1 MNKVIGFEL
10 KKMVSR
16 PGIYVLAV
24 LLAILLTVT
33 AFIYKPTEEKK
44 VYNKLDGDSL
54 IAINSDFNNNYKS
67 SYNSIIED
75 TIALAENVSRI
86 GANEYKENI
95 TQLLNA
101 YLEDFETFSNKS
113 TNIMYTEAEIQTALN
128 KLHNSSN
135 LGSLDILY
143 NKILENCGK
152 EEDKFHP
159 ISMSNKDYSDLLECF
174 DNIIVTLSNSDFSQI
189 AKQLYKSLNPK
200 LTSLIEKIKYPD
212 YSNSVK
218 NYLTDGDYTKKIDT
232 RLNNIHQ
239 NMLEL
244 VAKVN
249 NEKNANE
256 NVNYIKEYNDLFNDY
271 RFSCELF
278 YNMLLTD
285 LDIDLLSSY
294 SKSERT
300 DVRFYTN
307 VEYYNLIEQ
316 QTRYDYYF
324 KNNKTDLEFANA
336 LSFDYASNEKTNG
349 YDYSYFA
356 LSIFSVI
363 LIMFAITMASH
374 SIAGETSEG
383 TMRFVSIRPV
393 SRSKILLGKFLS
405 IAIMTLI
412 LLIFSSLASLAVG
425 AFTFGMSS
433 EKILTVI
440 NATNVVVLHPALAL
454 IIFLASQYLILLVY
468 TSLAMLLTSFLKSDL
483 LTLVLTLFVY
493 VLNLLLPIFFNFNS
507 FLRFNPFTNINLYAY
522 VGAGTQTAK
531 TIIGKVFTSVV
542 YSGMTI
548 WISIIFIVAMILI
561 FNMLAIA
568 LFKRR
573 EL

>member
-44 VYNKLDGDSL
+44 VYNKLDGDTL
-54 IAINSDFNNNYKS
+54 IAINADFNNNYKS
-67 SYNSIIED
+67 SYNSIIDD
-75 TIALAENVSRI
+75 TIALAESI
-86 GANEYKENI
+86 STMSANEYKGNI
-95 TQLLNA
+95 TLLVNA
-101 YLEDFETFSNKS
+101 YLEDFDAFNNKS
-113 TNIMYTEAEIQTALN
+113 TNVMYTEAEIETALN
-128 KLHNSSN
+128 KIHNSSN
-135 LGSLDILY
+135 SGSLDVLY
-143 NKILENCGK
+143 NKILEYCGK
-152 EEDKFHP
+152 EEDKFYP

-174 DNIIVTLSNSDFSQI
+174 DNIIITLSNSDFTQI

-200 LTSLIEKIKYPD
+200 LNSLIEKIKYPN
-212 YSNSVK
+212 YSNSIK
-218 NYLTDGDYTKKIDT
+218 NFLSSGEYTKKINT
-232 RLNNIHQ
+232 RLNEIHQ

-249 NEKNANE
+249 SEKNANE

-285 LDIDLLSSY
+285 LDIDLLSSF
-294 SKSERT
+294 SKAERT
-300 DVRFYTN
+300 SVRFYN
-307 VEYYNLIEQ
+307 DVEYYNLVEQ
-316 QTRYDYYF
+316 QTRYAYYF
-324 KNNKTDLEFANA
+324 NNNKTDLEFANA
-336 LSFDYASNEKTNG
+336 LSFDYASNEKANG

-393 SRSKILLGKFLS
+393 SRSKILLGKFFS

-425 AFTFGMSS
+425 AFTFGMTSG
-433 EKILTVI
+433 KILTVI
-440 NATNVVVLHPALAL
+440 NATKVVVLHPALAL

-468 TSLAMLLTSFLKSDL
+468 TSLAMLLTSSLKSDL
-483 LTLVLTLFVY
+483 LTLVLTMFVY

-548 WISIIFIVAMILI
+548 WLSVIFIVVMILV

-568 LFKRR
+568 LFKKR